1 MCNNFRL
8 IISDHITYKL
18 YWRDNIQLF
27 IVSFHTTISLRFSHL
42 VVGAWP
48 PLLLANFQGQLNFSI
63 FKTYTKNRRRPG
75 SCSEIQI
82 RTRVWNVVLR
92 VRFMTKRNQMMS
104 SNRRIISPDL
114 EPDSQNIY
122 YPVEFSALSMSIH
135 NYWWQVCVCSAG
147 ILNKEID
154 FLKMGQCKDDIWQ

>member
-1 MCNNFRL
+1 MNNNTRKMCNNFRL

-18 YWRDNIQLF
+18 YWRDNIHSVLC
-27 IVSFHTTISLRFSHL
+27 FHTTISLRFSHL
-42 VVGAWP
+42 MVRAWPHWP
-48 PLLLANFQGQLNFSI
+48 PLLLANFQGQLNF
-63 FKTYTKNRRRPG
+63 FYTQNLHKNRRRSG

-122 YPVEFSALSMSIH
+122 YPVEFSALSTCPCPSTITDDRF
-135 NYWWQVCVCSAG
+135 VCVQQ
-147 ILNKEID
+147 EY
-154 FLKMGQCKDDIWQ
+154 